1 MGSKCCMG
9 ISFDFQQ
16 GISVFANFSCGIVV
30 LGTANVPFWR
40 LIRIFNL
47 FTEKYIFPGPRT
59 VEENF
64 FEGPF

>member
-40 LIRIFNL
+40 LIRIL
-47 FTEKYIFPGPRT
+47 IFSRKST
-59 VEENF
+59 F
-64 FEGPF
+64 FQALEQ